1 MLLNQENLSGKDLT
15 EQLGDKWVP
24 ARAQRG
30 HEGDEQSG
38 VNWVATR
45 AQSGHEGKEQSVA
58 GQSTG
63 HTVFRWESAAECQ
76 KGFQWLKGMQSS
88 KESVETPEERH
99 TAMKAASNQDGKRTA
114 RECKE
119 DTE

>member
-1 MLLNQENLSGKDLT
+1 M
-15 EQLGDKWVP
+15 P

-58 GQSTG
+58 GQ
-63 HTVFRWESAAECQ
+63 TVYRTYSIQEGVGCRVP
-76 KGFQWLKGMQSS
+76 KGFPVVKRYAEQPG
-88 KESVETPEERH
+88 ER
-99 TAMKAASNQDGKRTA
+99 
-114 RECKE
+114 
-119 DTE
+119 